1 MSTYPLS
8 QAQLSIFLACQGL
21 DDKTGNYQLPALYK
35 LPAGIDTKKLAAA
48 LEAVV
53 KAHPALHSRIVQE
66 DGTPCFEEA
75 PAEEWKT
82 GIERVTSIDDVR
94 KGFGKP
100 MDLLSEP
107 LCKAEI
113 WLTDDGDYL
122 YLDFHHIVFD
132 GLSISIFLKEL
143 SKAYRGEALKAE
155 TTSMAQIALRE
166 EKLRAG
172 TEYQEAQSWF
182 AGTFAPCSELEST
195 LRPDVSASLLDTP
208 HVPGTFYSCSDFP
221 VHITRQTVDALRDKY
236 GCSESTVFSLAFGL
250 TLSAWNADTK
260 AWFPTVWNG
269 RVDKDT
275 LDTIS
280 MCVHTLPVYVEWA
293 PGMEL
298 KVLFEKMKEQAEGV
312 RKRHFYSFADCAR
325 DLGLSVALCFGYQ
338 GQMVGM
344 NPFVMTLGDAEL
356 TPEDLRTN
364 PPGIGLPIELF
375 ATPGGEFQ
383 MRFWYQSD
391 KYSKQ
396 ILGNFTDSFSTCL
409 NSMASADTVE
419 DLAFSSPG

>member
-1 MSTYPLS
+1 MCTYPLS
-8 QAQLSIFLACQGL
+8 QSQLSIFLACQGL
-21 DDKTGNYQLPALYK
+21 DENTGNYQLPALYK
-35 LPAGIDTKKLAAA
+35 LPESIDTKKLSAA

-53 KAHPALHSRIVQE
+53 NAHSSLRSRIVLE
-66 DGTPCFEEA
+66 NGTPRFEET
-75 PAEEWKT
+75 PAGQWKT
-82 GIERVTSIDDVR
+82 RIEKAASIGDVR

-113 WLTDDGDYL
+113 WLTGEGDYL
-122 YLDFHHIVFD
+122 YLDFHHIVCD

-143 SKAYRGEALKAE
+143 NKAYKGETPEAE
-155 TTSMAQIALRE
+155 KVSMAQIALRE
-166 EKLRAG
+166 EKLRQG
-172 TEYQEAQSWF
+172 PEYQEAQSWF
-182 AGTFAPCSELEST
+182 AGNFAPCAELEST
-195 LRPDVSASLLDTP
+195 LRPDVSAPSQDTP
-208 HVPGTFYSCSDFP
+208 HAPGTSYCCADFP

-275 LDTIS
+275 LDTVS

-293 PGMEL
+293 PGMAL
-298 KVLFEKMKEQAEGV
+298 KDLFGKMKEQAEGV
-312 RKRHFYSFADCAR
+312 RKRHFYSFADCVR
-325 DLGLSVALCFGYQ
+325 DLGLSTALCFGYQ
-338 GQMVGM
+338 GHMVGM

-364 PPGIGLPIELF
+364 PPGIGLPIES
-375 ATPGGEFQ
+375 GGGRE
-383 MRFWYQSD
+383 
-391 KYSKQ
+391 
-396 ILGNFTDSFSTCL
+396 T
-409 NSMASADTVE
+409 E
-419 DLAFSSPG
+419 